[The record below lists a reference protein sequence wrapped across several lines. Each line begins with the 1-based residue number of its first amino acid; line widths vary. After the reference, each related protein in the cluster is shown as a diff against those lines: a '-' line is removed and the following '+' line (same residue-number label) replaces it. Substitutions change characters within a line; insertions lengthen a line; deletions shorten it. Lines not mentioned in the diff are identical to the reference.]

1 MVKFLGVRRSK
12 YLKSPYLEIII
23 MVSSI
28 VLAYFGLAVLSMV
41 PGIPTEGTMPISS
54 ISLITLAFFLLS
66 LAIAM
71 ISVIAGIGGG
81 VIFTP
86 LMLAFT
92 SVDSLVVRGTGL
104 IVAMFS
110 GLISTGIFIKKG
122 LGNYRLCMTLT
133 LSQGVGALLGATL
146 AVSAAKSAGALGE
159 GLMRTGLGILLA
171 LIAVYLFLGGK
182 KLEWPVIKKV
192 DRFTSML
199 KLGGSYY
206 EESEEQLRNY
216 EVKRAPLGILLLFI
230 VGMIGGFFG
239 MGGGWAI
246 TPALNL
252 GMGLP
257 LKLAVANSGV
267 ILGIGSCVSIWP
279 YISAG
284 SIIPLFVLP
293 WLAGQVIGGFIG
305 SYALAKIKVKIVR
318 FILIGIMVFTA
329 FGLIAK
335 GLNLV
340 GLVGNVPA
348 AVQVI
353 IFTAIFAC
361 VIATVIVS
369 NKKENSAKKKGETGK
384 TAVKLLPVPDIFIPA
399 SHRAYAGVI
408 HWVTLVVSIA
418 ALFVPIFI
426 LVNPSNNMI
435 NPNLIF
441 SAIFKG
447 ASPDQ
452 IWAMTDT
459 GRFPGTHFYLQNI
472 FKADSWAMLTVNIGC
487 AVGLL
492 SVIPA
497 VIIQLFKEKDILN
510 ACLGIAMAAL
520 IICALTGVF

>member
-1 MVKFLGVRRSK
+1 MAKILSATKSK
-12 YLKSPYLEIII
+12 YLQSPYLEIII
-23 MVSSI
+23 MVASI

-41 PGIPTEGTMPISS
+41 PEVPVEGAMQTSS
-54 ISLITLAFFLLS
+54 ITLIVLAFFLLS
-66 LAIAM
+66 VAIAM
-71 ISVIAGIGGG
+71 IAVIAGIGGG

-133 LSQGVGALLGATL
+133 LSQSVGALLGATL
-146 AVSAAKSAGALGE
+146 AVSAAQNAGDLGE
-159 GLMRTGLGILLA
+159 GLMRTGLGVLLA

-192 DRFTSML
+192 DKFTEWL

-206 EESEEQLRNY
+206 EESEGTIKNY
-216 EVKRAPLGILLLFI
+216 RVTRAPLGILLLFV
-230 VGMIGGFFG
+230 VGLIGGFFG

-257 LKLAVANSGV
+257 LKLAAANSGI

-279 YISAG
+279 YIAAG

-305 SYALAKIKVKIVR
+305 SYALARIKVKVVR
-318 FILIGIMVFTA
+318 LILIGIMVFTA
-329 FGLIAK
+329 FGLITK
-335 GLNLV
+335 GLSILDV
-340 GLVGNVPA
+340 IGSVPSV
-348 AVQVI
+348 VQMIV
-353 IFTAIFAC
+353 FTAVFAC
-361 VIATVIVS
+361 VIAAVIVN
-369 NKKENSAKKKGETGK
+369 NKKESGTRKKEKQA
-384 TAVKLLPVPDIFIPA
+384 TAEPLSIPKLPVPA
-399 SHRAYAGVI
+399 SQRAYANVI

-418 ALFVPIFI
+418 ALFVPIFV
-426 LVNPSNNMI
+426 LANPANNVL
-435 NPNLIF
+435 NPNTIF
-441 SAIFKG
+441 GAIFNG
-447 ASPDQ
+447 ASPSE
-452 IWAMTDT
+452 IWATAST
-459 GRFPGTHFYLQNI
+459 GGFPGTHFYLQNI
-472 FKADSWAMLTVNIGC
+472 LSADSWAMLVVNIGC

-492 SVIPA
+492 AVIPA
-497 VIIQLFKEKDILN
+497 VLIQFFKEKDRVS
-510 ACLGIAMAAL
+510 ACLGTVMAAL
-520 IICALTGVF
+520 IVCAMTGVLG